1 MPRED
6 TKKRVVG
13 PKALEMI
20 MRDVLSGLEDI
31 AIVQGF
37 EFDGLDMNVI
47 GIEPVPREPQCDAEW
62 LDGGPAAAS
71 STDLRRSVVYLRDY
85 RRRGAP

>member
-1 MPRED
+1 MPKED
-6 TKKRVVG
+6 SKKPVVG

-20 MRDVLSGLEDI
+20 LRDVLSGLEDI

-47 GIEPVPREPQCDAEW
+47 GVAPVHHGPRRRAESE
-62 LDGGPAAAS
+62 DGGRAAS
-71 STDLRRSVVYLRDY
+71 SANPDPSVVYLHAY
-85 RRRGAP
+85 RRRNAL